1 MALCCGE
8 KTVALII
15 RACVWKE
22 CVVESNQKQQHQTE
36 KARQEGTLISGSEMH
51 GIAEHIPVVR
61 SNTPRPLS
69 FASVL
74 SQINQE
80 QGEQSHSPFQLPRF
94 PSIAPSAPP
103 LPEELG
109 EEDEIRGEESA
120 APDTLNAPASLDK
133 ASVDRGGQ
141 EFTWL
146 FEYGLEMDAE
156 LLNSPEHLDGTA
168 LLYGPVVLKGY
179 ALVLG
184 SVERQDQKEGDT
196 QTVATIVPD
205 TTPGAEVWG
214 VLYRIPARFSEH
226 VAGGPSRLD
235 TVHTAGTAQSLFCEV
250 QVTVNDPKRQREIT
264 CITYA
269 VNEQV
274 RGLMSLAPIGQA
286 TNTVFVQRLLEIARK
301 YKLPDRYL
309 GMYSSQQ
316 TEAAP
321 IGSKHTLVTTATK
334 SPQDTEPLPAVKE
347 KSQAST
353 LANALPETPLVS
365 VMPQSIATASA
376 LVPSRLLMVF
386 AIYLVITLLG
396 AMAFAIVQGLGL
408 VLPGSGASFA
418 PLNVPWLVMFYGLL
432 GACVSCIVMLARY
445 RAVNLPRFV
454 IVGWFSRPYIG
465 AVLAAL
471 AYLVLNSGIFAL
483 RAVGEQQ
490 QTLALLAGAIAG
502 LCEGWIFF
510 RWK

>member
-1 MALCCGE
+1 M
-8 KTVALII
+8 
-15 RACVWKE
+15 KE
-22 CVVESNQKQQHQTE
+22 CVVESNQKQQYQPEQE
-36 KARQEGTLISGSEMH
+36 KQGNTLPSGKEMH
-51 GIAEHIPVVR
+51 SIAEPIPVVR

-69 FASVL
+69 FASML
-74 SQINQE
+74 SQFNQE
-80 QGEQSHSPFQLPRF
+80 QGKQPPGSFQLPRF

-109 EEDEIRGEESA
+109 EEDDVHSEEYT
-120 APDTLNAPASLDK
+120 APDTLSAPASLDK
-133 ASVDRGGQ
+133 ASVESGGQ

-156 LLNSPEHLDGTA
+156 VLNSPEYLDGMA
-168 LLYGPVVLKGY
+168 LPYGPVVLKGY
-179 ALVLG
+179 TLMLG
-184 SVERQDQKEGDT
+184 SLESQEKTEGDT
-196 QTVATIVPD
+196 QTVVTIVPD
-205 TTPGAEVWG
+205 PAPQAEVWG
-214 VLYRIPARFSEH
+214 MLYRIPMRLSEH

-235 TVHTAGTAQSLFCEV
+235 AIHAAKTARPLFCEL
-250 QVTVNDPKRQREIT
+250 QVTVNDPRRQREIT

-269 VNEQV
+269 VNEQMS
-274 RGLMSLAPIGQA
+274 RLMSFTPVRQA
-286 TNTVFVQRLLEIARK
+286 TDMLLAQRLSELARK

-309 GMYSSQQ
+309 GIYSSQQ
-316 TEAAP
+316 PSSDQVEDKQTA
-321 IGSKHTLVTTATK
+321 VTTVTK
-334 SPQDTEPLPAVKE
+334 PSLDTDPLPAVKE

-353 LANALPETPLVS
+353 LASALPETPFVS
-365 VMPQSIATASA
+365 AMPQSI
-376 LVPSRLLMVF
+376 VPAHTSEPMPGRLLMAF
-386 AIYLVITLLG
+386 AIYLVATLLG
-396 AMAFAIVQGLGL
+396 GIAFAIVQGLGL
-408 VLPGSGASFA
+408 VLPGLGANFA

-445 RAVNLPRFV
+445 RAVHLPHFV

-483 RAVGEQQ
+483 KAAGEQQ
-490 QTLALLAGAIAG
+490 QALALLAGAIAG